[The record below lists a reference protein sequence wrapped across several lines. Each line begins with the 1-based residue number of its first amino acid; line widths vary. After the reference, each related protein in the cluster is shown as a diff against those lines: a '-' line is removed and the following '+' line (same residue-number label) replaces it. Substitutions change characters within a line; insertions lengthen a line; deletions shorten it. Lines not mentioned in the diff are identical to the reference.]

1 MEVRAGLTYVPHMAQ
16 LVGLVDGP
24 VSEKE
29 VNLRDWNEGQTKA
42 SLVTKAFEVFFV
54 STDGKAC
61 VPVGFAGTSGISGD
75 DMMKLLVPLM
85 EIFKKNG
92 IDIEWGSSDGFSSN
106 MKFIAAMKKAGS
118 NYLHFF
124 DPSHI
129 LKNLRSVVEDH
140 TIITVLYPGG
150 FSLRTLDVARKQFPA
165 LQKVLPDTLFPTDR
179 MDIDHYKA
187 LIKKEVLEELAKC
200 PGEAERGMLEY
211 LSRMSDFHRGFLDNQ
226 VPWSKRV
233 TMLQKANEYFT
244 ALSKKVSDSN
254 APLTTNLAFQ
264 ITTSIE
270 SLTSLYR
277 KHSTNLKPSVY
288 GTLVVENFFSCVRR
302 KVRSPSFYEFALF
315 HVDSFQELVKKFSG
329 DYVFKSQKKKPG
341 KVYGAQ
347 EGIEFSIKSI
357 GWVSSKEKKE
367 VYMKMRERSGGDEG
381 QRKMCKELAQLFRCS
396 RKKLLIRETT
406 CKESAFGNKI
416 KLR

>member
-150 FSLRTLDVARKQFPA
+150 FLVADVRC
-165 LQKVLPDTLFPTDR
+165 R
-179 MDIDHYKA
+179 
-187 LIKKEVLEELAKC
+187 
-200 PGEAERGMLEY
+200 
-211 LSRMSDFHRGFLDNQ
+211 
-226 VPWSKRV
+226 
-233 TMLQKANEYFT
+233 
-244 ALSKKVSDSN
+244 
-254 APLTTNLAFQ
+254 
-264 ITTSIE
+264 
-270 SLTSLYR
+270 
-277 KHSTNLKPSVY
+277 
-288 GTLVVENFFSCVRR
+288 
-302 KVRSPSFYEFALF
+302 
-315 HVDSFQELVKKFSG
+315 
-329 DYVFKSQKKKPG
+329 
-341 KVYGAQ
+341 AQ
-347 EGIEFSIKSI
+347 A
-357 GWVSSKEKKE
+357 VSSSAKSPPRHS
-367 VYMKMRERSGGDEG
+367 VPNGSHGYRS
-381 QRKMCKELAQLFRCS
+381 L
-396 RKKLLIRETT
+396 
-406 CKESAFGNKI
+406 
-416 KLR
+416 